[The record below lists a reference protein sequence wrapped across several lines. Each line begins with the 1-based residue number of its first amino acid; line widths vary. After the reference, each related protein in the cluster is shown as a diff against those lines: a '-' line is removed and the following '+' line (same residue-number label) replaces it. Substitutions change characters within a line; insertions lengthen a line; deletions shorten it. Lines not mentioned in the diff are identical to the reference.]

1 MGFLCRDSSLRVVFN
16 PVLFSPSAADRRVN
30 RDGNCCHQCEGGRAD
45 SRSYGSD
52 SSRR

>member
-1 MGFLCRDSSLRVVFN
+1 MFN
-16 PVLFSPSAADRRVN
+16 PVLFPPSAADDGVN
-30 RDGNCCHQCEGGRAD
+30 RDGSGCHQREGGRAN